1 MPVTTCRHR
10 WLLVGLL
17 GCCAAGCSST
27 GKKTASYA
35 DEESGLK
42 SLFRSKVAQA
52 SFEEEAETI
61 PAKPKD
67 EAMLHLTFA
76 EWMEDAGDATRAA
89 QHYRE
94 VVKAKPKNVAA
105 ILGLARMDI
114 LAGRMVEAEEG
125 LHRAQRLA
133 ADSADVAA
141 TFGQFYAARQDY
153 EKSIESYT
161 KAVQAEPG
169 NSDYRHQL
177 ALAMVRGGRIEA
189 AIPHFASTVGDAAGH
204 YNIALIL
211 KEQGDLVGA
220 ERHLKIALN
229 KQPKMQE
236 ARHWLAEVRRAQGLP
251 SEPARP
257 DAREERG
264 SGSGGGGEERGGKV
278 MTASAQL
285 IAPGKRPAE
294 PIPTESPRQFPLSN
308 RHAEQLQNQK

>member
-1 MPVTTCRHR
+1 MPVTTNRRHCRHR

-17 GCCAAGCSST
+17 GCCAAGCSSS
-27 GKKTASYA
+27 GRKTASYA

-42 SLFRSKVAQA
+42 SLFRSKVSQA

-76 EWMEDAGDATRAA
+76 EWMEDAGDATRAE

-105 ILGLARMDI
+105 ILGLVRMDI
-114 LAGRMVEAEEG
+114 LAGRMAEAEEG

-141 TFGQFYAARQDY
+141 SFGQFYAVKEDY

-169 NSDYRHQL
+169 NSEYRYQL
-177 ALAMVRGGRIEA
+177 ALSMVRGGRIEA

-211 KEQGDLVGA
+211 KDQGDLAGA

-236 ARHWLAEVRRAQGLP
+236 ARHWLAEVRRAQGV
-251 SEPARP
+251 SGEPAP
-257 DAREERG
+257 SERG
-264 SGSGGGGEERGGKV
+264 SGGGEERRGEV
-278 MTASAQL
+278 QTASAQL
-285 IAPGKRPAE
+285 IAPRKAPAE
-294 PIPTESPRQFPLSN
+294 PIPTDAPRHFPLSN

>member
-1 MPVTTCRHR
+1 MPVTTNRRHRRHR

-17 GCCAAGCSST
+17 GCCAAGCSSS
-27 GKKTASYA
+27 GRKTASYA

-42 SLFRSKVAQA
+42 SLFRSKVSQA

-76 EWMEDAGDATRAA
+76 EWMEDAGDATRAE

-105 ILGLARMDI
+105 ILGLVRMDI
-114 LAGRMVEAEEG
+114 LAGRMAEAEEG

-141 TFGQFYAARQDY
+141 SFGQFYAVKEDY

-161 KAVQAEPG
+161 KAVQAEPA
-169 NSDYRHQL
+169 NSDYRYQL

-189 AIPHFASTVGDAAGH
+189 AIPHFSSTVGDAAGH

-211 KEQGDLVGA
+211 KDQGDLAGA

-236 ARHWLAEVRRAQGLP
+236 ARHWLAEVRRGQGV
-251 SEPARP
+251 SGEPAP
-257 DAREERG
+257 SERG
-264 SGSGGGGEERGGKV
+264 SGGEERRGEV
-278 MTASAQL
+278 QTASAQL
-285 IAPGKRPAE
+285 IAPRKAPAE
-294 PIPTESPRQFPLSN
+294 PIPTDAPRHFPLSN